1 MDGIADL
8 AVRTRFPTG
17 RKLTRSDVIVE
28 TDIIIQQGQFSGLP
42 IVGNASNAD
51 LVGRFS
57 DSGTELSGTA
67 ILFGAPVDFVVTEDR
82 LQDKLVFRA
91 NAPKAEG
98 LATLLASATDLDMK
112 GSLGG
117 NIMLVTGCALTAF
130 EIELSLDLADTSI
143 DIPAIGWAKLPA
155 E

>member
-1 MDGIADL
+1 MPKENGGEATLDLITAGSDLEQVIEIARSLGVTGFGGIELSSIAMDGIADL
-8 AVRTRFPTG
+8 TVRTRFPTG
-17 RKLTRSDVIVE
+17 RKLTRSDVTVD

-82 LQDKLVFRA
+82 LKDKLVF
-91 NAPKAEG
+91 
-98 LATLLASATDLDMK
+98 
-112 GSLGG
+112 
-117 NIMLVTGCALTAF
+117 
-130 EIELSLDLADTSI
+130 LSLI
-143 DIPAIGWAKLPA
+143 HI
-155 E
+155 